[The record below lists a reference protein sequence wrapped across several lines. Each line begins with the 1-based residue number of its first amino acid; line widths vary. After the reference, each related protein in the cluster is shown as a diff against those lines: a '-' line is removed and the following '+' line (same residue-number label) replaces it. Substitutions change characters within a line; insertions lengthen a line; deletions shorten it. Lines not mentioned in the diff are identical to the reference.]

1 MIRLLEAI
9 GTAAGGAAIAS
20 AVGGTFGVAWPAAVI
35 GAVNGAVS
43 GWRGVYDWRCST
55 GPVAFVLDSSWAL
68 ATTAAGTASHIAALG
83 SGRYDASLSRRRN
96 RHVYQ
101 AGFTPRRG
109 FAVTLG
115 NVVSGAGDT
124 TVAARRDLVDDHE
137 DVHVWQA
144 RLLGP
149 VFPIAYVGWMVLAVP
164 LAIIG
169 WLRHR
174 PEGGLFAA
182 IDRCAYWRNPLEVQA
197 YGRAHRVRAMRANA
211 TTPR

>member
-1 MIRLLEAI
+1 MIRPLEAVV
-9 GTAAGGAAIAS
+9 TAAGGAAIAS
-20 AVGGTFGVAWPAAVI
+20 AAGGAIGFAGPAAAI

-43 GWRGVYDWRCST
+43 GWRGVYNWRCST
-55 GPVAFVLDSSWAL
+55 GPAAFVLDSSWAL
-68 ATTAAGTASHIAALG
+68 ATTAAGMASHLAAIG
-83 SGRYDASLSRRRN
+83 SGRYDPSLSRRRN
-96 RHVYQ
+96 RHVYR

-124 TVAARRDLVDDHE
+124 SVAARRELVDDHE

-144 RLLGP
+144 RVLGP
-149 VFPIAYVGWMVLAVP
+149 AFPVAYVGWMVLALP

-174 PEGGLFAA
+174 PDGGLLAA
-182 IDRCAYWRNPLEVQA
+182 IDRCAYWRNPLEVHA
-197 YGRAHRVRAMRANA
+197 YGRAHRVRAMRATA
-211 TTPR
+211 AAPR